1 MRVDTKGEV
10 LYMSEGM
17 IKTTKDTILS
27 EVKPENAFHFFS
39 EVGIYTGISALSLPQ
54 FSEILKTV
62 DVKSIEFHL
71 QRGDFEKWIRF
82 LGENI
87 LALQLARIRKKAPQG
102 EILRE
107 KICDV
112 VSKRV
117 EKLRSELPP

>member
-1 MRVDTKGEV
+1 
-10 LYMSEGM
+10 MSEDTTQ
-17 IKTTKDTILS
+17 KTKDTILS

-39 EVGIYTGISALSLPQ
+39 EVGSPTGISASSLPQ

-62 DVKSIEFHL
+62 DIKSIEFHL
-71 QRGDFEKWIRF
+71 PRGDFEKWIRF

-102 EILRE
+102 EKLRE
-107 KICDV
+107 KIVDV

-117 EKLRSELPP
+117 EKLKSELPP